1 MKKMKIALVTGS
13 GGLVGQACVHKL
25 ISQGFKVLGIDND
38 FRKVFFGSEAS
49 NSNTIK
55 YLCDKYK
62 DYIHFDL
69 DIRNFKSLVEIFSNN
84 KIDLIIHS
92 AAQPSHDWA
101 AKNPFLDFE
110 VNANGTLNLLECF
123 RNYAKEATFI
133 QVSTNK
139 VYGDYPNNINVI
151 EEDTRYTP
159 YDLNASLI
167 NENMPIDQSLH
178 SLFGVSK
185 ASADLLVQE
194 YGRYF
199 NLNTACFRCGCITGK
214 AHSGVKLHGFLSY
227 LIKCVKENHSYEIIG
242 YKGKQ
247 VRDNIHADDLVT
259 AFLEFHNK
267 PMVGQVFNM
276 GGGIYSNCSVIEAI
290 NMAEELFN
298 KKIKVIY
305 NEQAR
310 LGDHRWYISDLS
322 KFKTCYPSWGITKTI
337 KDIFNEYS
345 N

>member
-1 MKKMKIALVTGS
+1 MKTVLITGS
-13 GGLVGQACVHKL
+13 GGLVGQSCVKKL
-25 ISQGFKVLGIDND
+25 ISSGFRVLGIDND
-38 FRKVFFGSEAS
+38 FRKTFFGEEAS
-49 NSNTIK
+49 NSNTIR
-55 YLCDKYK
+55 YLCDTYK
-62 DYIHFDL
+62 NYTHHQI
-69 DIRNFKSLVEIFSNN
+69 DIRDFKSLTDIFSKN

-110 VNANGTLNLLECF
+110 INANGTLNLLECF

-139 VYGDYPNNINVI
+139 VYGDFPNNIEVV
-151 EEDTRYTP
+151 EQKTRYSP
-159 YDLNASLI
+159 NDVSI
-167 NENMPIDQSLH
+167 NLVDENTPIDQSLH

-227 LIKCVKENHSYEIIG
+227 LIKCVKDNHPYEIIG

-247 VRDNIHADDLVT
+247 VRDNIHAEDLVD
-259 AFLEFHNK
+259 AFIEFYNK
-267 PMVGQVFNM
+267 PGVSQVFNI
-276 GGGIYSNCSVIEAI
+276 GGGIYNNCSVIEAI
-290 NMAEELFN
+290 QMAEEFFN
-298 KKIKVIY
+298 KKIKVSY
-305 NEQAR
+305 NDKAR
-310 LGDHRWYISDLS
+310 LGDHRWYITDLS
-322 KFKTCYPSWGITKTI
+322 KFQKSYPSWSITK
-337 KDIFNEYS
+337 KMEDIFNEYS

>member
-1 MKKMKIALVTGS
+1 MKIALVTGS
-13 GGLVGQACVHKL
+13 GGLVGQACVTRL
-25 ISQGFKVLGIDND
+25 ISEGFKVLGIDND
-38 FRKVFFGSEAS
+38 FRKVFFGEQAS
-49 NSNTIK
+49 NFNTIK
-55 YLCDKYK
+55 HLCETYK
-62 DYIHFDL
+62 NYTHFEL
-69 DIRNFKSLVEIFSNN
+69 DIRNFKSLVNIFSNN
-84 KIDLIIHS
+84 KINLIIHS

-101 AKNPFLDFE
+101 AKDPFMDFE

-139 VYGDYPNNINVI
+139 VYGDYPNNIEVA
-151 EEDTRYTP
+151 EHETRYIP
-159 YDLNASLI
+159 HDLSASLI
-167 NENMPIDQSLH
+167 NEKTPIDQSLH

-185 ASADLLVQE
+185 TSADLLVQE

-199 NLNTACFRCGCITGK
+199 GLNTACFRCGCITGK

-227 LIKCVKENHSYEIIG
+227 LIKCVKEGNPYEIIG

-247 VRDNIHADDLVT
+247 VRDNIHADDLVD
-259 AFLEFHNK
+259 AFMHFHSK
-267 PMVGQVFNM
+267 PKVAEVFNM
-276 GGGIYSNCSVIEAI
+276 GGGVYSNCSVIEAI
-290 NMAEELFN
+290 NVAEELFN

-305 NEQAR
+305 NEKAR

-322 KFKTCYPSWGITKTI
+322 KFKTQYPSWSITKTI